1 MKISQL
7 AFLVSILGLA
17 HVQAQ
22 AEPQSEPPSEEES
35 ETWEIFRSPNS
46 NVEVGNARMAAQDP
60 AGAIQAYD
68 RAARQ
73 LPEDMAVQ
81 LNRGLAQM
89 GTGDNASARDSFLA
103 ATDPNAPTSVRA
115 AAYYD
120 LGLAFYRD
128 GDAAAN
134 QEDHQSSQQAFREA
148 ADSFRR
154 SLRLQPGNRDAAWN
168 LELALRRL
176 QEEQEAQEQQ
186 EQQEQEQQE
195 QQDQQDQQN
204 QDQDQQN
211 QDQNQD
217 QQDQQ
222 DQQQNQDQQDGD
234 QGEQEQQ
241 QDQQGQDQQDQQEQQ
256 GDGQDSDEQQNQDG
270 SDQGDED
277 RQNGE
282 ENDPQQ
288 QQQDQGENG
297 DNAWNEP
304 EDGSGGG
311 QRLPNHVER
320 VLDALQDDEQNLERV
335 RARQRAQRDR
345 RRVNQ
350 DW

>member
-73 LPEDMAVQ
+73 LPEEMAVQ

-186 EQQEQEQQE
+186 EQQEQEQQD
-195 QQDQQDQQN
+195 QQDQQDQDQQN
-204 QDQDQQN
+204 QDQDQ
-211 QDQNQD
+211 QNQD

-241 QDQQGQDQQDQQEQQ
+241 QDQQGQDQQDQQDQQ